1 MIDTLRLSN
10 QLFQYK
16 LDGLRDNIILS
27 NQVSD
32 VIQKH
37 LAIRPF
43 RLNVIEAA
51 CHGRFKETGHSLVLA
66 DMLKHPKIQASF
78 LERFLGIQH
87 DFMKVTAEKDRVDV
101 ALKGEDIF
109 IIVENKVNSA
119 GEQENQVYRY
129 VHEIGED
136 KYGYDLSQIYVVY
149 LNPTDQTLPSDYSL
163 CDENGENNVFEAIGE
178 DHYVIQSYKYDI
190 TSWLR
195 RLSIEGEPHINSA
208 LDQYIDFLETKFH
221 NSPLDKNMNN
231 EIKQLILKELAIEG
245 KSFEEQMD
253 ALNSQSKKVA
263 ELSTALEELKIELKK
278 AESHRVMREWQNHVA
293 QKLNIELKHDEHSF
307 GILLKNNVWLGIWDG
322 YDDKKFGYKPYWGV
336 QCDSYKPG
344 NMPEIEKQIEELLK
358 IADIRK
364 SESENGWI
372 AFYTTQKGVER
383 FISLYNAA
391 KSLMLI

>member
-16 LDGLRDNIILS
+16 LDGLCDNIILS

-149 LNPTDQTLPSDYSL
+149 LNPTDQTPPSDYSL

-178 DHYVIQSYKYDI
+178 DHYAIQSYKYDI

-253 ALNSQSKKVA
+253 ALNNQSKKVA

-278 AESHRVMREWQNHVA
+278 AESHRVMREWQNQVV

>member
-43 RLNVIEAA
+43 HLNVIEAA

-178 DHYVIQSYKYDI
+178 DHYAIQSYKYDI

-278 AESHRVMREWQNHVA
+278 AESHRVMREWQNQVV

-322 YDDKKFGYKPYWGV
+322 YDDKKFGHKPYWGV

>member
-178 DHYVIQSYKYDI
+178 DHYAIQSYKYDI

-278 AESHRVMREWQNHVA
+278 AESHRVMREWQNQVV

-344 NMPEIEKQIEELLK
+344 NMPEIEKPIEELLK